1 MRYFFIIGIVALLG
15 LHQFVK
21 AQDSSFATWQLPD
34 YDAANTAKGI
44 AYLNAD
50 EQEVI
55 RLLNLARMNPELF
68 ANTYLTYYQDV
79 LDDTAV
85 QSVRILLAK
94 SSALP
99 PLVPH
104 YALCK
109 SAAVQSYAISAGSK
123 PTYNNADRIHRYLP
137 GAYNYGSHYLSNVN
151 SSIEVA
157 LLLLANQSNGYQRS
171 LLDAKIQLIGI
182 SSRTDNEVCNHFVL
196 DFAQDPNAVETRKP
210 KCSTKRF
217 KPINEC
223 PPGSKVIVHPRHRF
237 LGIF

>member
-1 MRYFFIIGIVALLG
+1 MRYFFILGIVALLG
-15 LHQFVK
+15 LHQLVK

-44 AYLNAD
+44 AYLSAD

-68 ANTYLTYYQDV
+68 ANTYLAYYQDV

-85 QSVRILLAK
+85 QSVRTLLAK

-99 PLVPH
+99 PLVPL

-109 SAAVQSYAISAGSK
+109 SAAIQSYAISEGSK
-123 PTYNNADRIHRYLP
+123 PDFNNADRIHRYLP
-137 GAYNYGSHYLSNVN
+137 GAYNYGSHYLNNVN
-151 SSIEVA
+151 SPIEVA

-182 SSRTDNEVCNHFVL
+182 STRADAEVCNHFVL
-196 DFAQDPNAVETRKP
+196 DFAQDPNAVKTKKP
-210 KCSTKRF
+210 KCSTKSF
-217 KPINEC
+217 KPITEC
-223 PPGSKVIVHPRHRF
+223 PPSSKVIVHRRHRF
-237 LGIF
+237 LGVF

>member
-1 MRYFFIIGIVALLG
+1 MRYLLILAIVALFG
-15 LHQFVK
+15 LHQLVQ
-21 AQDSSFATWQLPD
+21 AQNSSFITWELPQ
-34 YDAANTAKGI
+34 YEAANTAKGI
-44 AYLNAD
+44 AYISAD

-55 RLLNLARMNPELF
+55 RLLNLARLNPELF
-68 ANTYLTYYQDV
+68 ANTYLAYYNEV
-79 LDDTAV
+79 LPD
-85 QSVRILLAK
+85 SVSERVREKLLN
-94 SSALP
+94 SQPLP
-99 PLVPH
+99 PLVPS

-109 SAAVQSYAISAGSK
+109 SAATEAYSISAGTK

-151 SSIEVA
+151 SPIEVA

-182 SSRTDNEVCNHFVL
+182 STRADAEVCNHFVL

-217 KPINEC
+217 KPITEC
-223 PPGSKVIVHPRHRF
+223 PPGSKVIVHRRHRF
-237 LGIF
+237 LGVF